1 MTRQRELIYNIIMA
15 EPRHRTAEEIYTLAA
30 QQMPGIA
37 RGTVYRN
44 LGLMVE
50 SGEIRKLELSG
61 GAYCY
66 DRSPQ
71 PHGHLL
77 CRRCGAVKDLMA
89 EGLLEK
95 ASAFAG
101 EPVTDCDLKFYY
113 LCENCRQEKEI

>member
-30 QQMPGIA
+30 RQMPGIA

-50 SGEIRKLELSG
+50 AGEIRKLELSG

-66 DRSPQ
+66 DRTPQ
-71 PHGHLL
+71 PHGHLI

-89 EGLLEK
+89 DGLLEK

-113 LCENCRQEKEI
+113 LCEKCRQEEI